1 MGVNVSTKT
10 RYALRMLVD
19 IAAFQD
25 SGKVK
30 IKDISERQGISIKY
44 LEQIVATLSKADI
57 VRGERG
63 PQGGYKLTR
72 PASEIT
78 VAQVVMEVE
87 GGIAPVPCIK
97 GDSVECDRKDRCT
110 TLDMWLRI
118 EKAVMDIMSQTT
130 IQDLL
135 DDANSKGI
143 IMIQDS
149 MPEYII

>member
-1 MGVNVSTKT
+1 MVVNVSTKT

-30 IKDISERQGISIKY
+30 IKDISVRQDISIKY
-44 LEQIVATLSKADI
+44 LEQIVAILSKADI

-63 PQGGYKLTR
+63 PQGGYTLTR

-87 GGIAPVPCIK
+87 GGVAPVPCIK
-97 GDSVECDRKDRCT
+97 GSNVECDRKDRCT

-118 EKAVMDIMSQTT
+118 EKAITDIMNETT

-143 IMIQDS
+143 IRIQDS